1 LSVSRQEAGAGGVSA
16 GRFDEAF
23 GHAVDRAAFA
33 AAWRVDVE
41 RAAIE
46 HLPDRRRLRCGYS
59 ILHRQSVVS
68 QQKFRSENAVEVEK
82 QPRGS
87 WRL

>member
-1 LSVSRQEAGAGGVSA
+1 MPTACHGSA
-16 GRFDEAF
+16 N
-23 GHAVDRAAFA
+23 AANLT
-33 AAWRVDVE
+33 V
-41 RAAIE
+41 
-46 HLPDRRRLRCGYS
+46 P
-59 ILHRQSVVS
+59 QSVVS